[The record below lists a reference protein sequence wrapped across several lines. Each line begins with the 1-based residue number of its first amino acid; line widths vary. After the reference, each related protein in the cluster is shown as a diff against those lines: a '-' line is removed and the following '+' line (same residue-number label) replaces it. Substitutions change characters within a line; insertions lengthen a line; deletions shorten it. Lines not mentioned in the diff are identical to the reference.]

1 MKGEFMVQIFCF
13 IQRNGFVS
21 VFVSRLVKYN
31 FFPYFLY
38 TISFNFTS
46 LSNPLVNY
54 ENFGSM
60 KPYRGVFLFSHES
73 NGTEEV
79 SKAIRTFINYGIFL
93 SLPCMRI
100 YI

>member
-21 VFVSRLVKYN
+21 VFVSLLVKYN

-60 KPYRGVFLFSHES
+60 KPYSGVFLFSHEP

-79 SKAIRTFINYGIFL
+79 SFL
-93 SLPCMRI
+93 
-100 YI
+100 